1 MEYDYARVTTVS
13 PYTGCELFDGY
24 RMGYMRL
31 SELKDLLGNYD
42 VEQNL
47 ASGYYV
53 LASEF
58 RFREDPQNY
67 YSMVFSFENGYDT
80 ERCTMLTTYVSSEPV
95 ASTSGNYSD
104 DGGYDDYYDDS
115 YYDDSYDG
123 EG

>member
-1 MEYDYARVTTVS
+1 MQVEWAGRLNITIFTVQSDMEYDYARVTTVS

-24 RMGYMRL
+24 RMGYLRL

-67 YSMVFSFENGYDT
+67 YSMVFLLKMDMTRNAVL
-80 ERCTMLTTYVSSEPV
+80 C
-95 ASTSGNYSD
+95 
-104 DGGYDDYYDDS
+104 
-115 YYDDSYDG
+115 
-123 EG
+123 